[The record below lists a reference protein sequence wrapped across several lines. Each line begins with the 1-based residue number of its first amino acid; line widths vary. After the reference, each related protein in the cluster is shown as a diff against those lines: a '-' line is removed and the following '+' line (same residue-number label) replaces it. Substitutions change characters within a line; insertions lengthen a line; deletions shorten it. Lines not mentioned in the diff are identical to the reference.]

1 MKRSFKVFFAA
12 VIALILIS
20 CNLIPAFA
28 TGYVNE
34 DLIDDVLENYSMVDE
49 QLREE
54 GFFDDYT
61 YYNQFASDTLTT
73 TSPAETQTY
82 DYEDY
87 YNSVYESQLSDLR
100 EQYESNYAEFEEHKA
115 EIDSQ
120 IAENESRFNE
130 AESHIDEQ
138 HEKVEDY
145 NSVIAPVIGTA
156 FAGGALM
163 WVLMFVA
170 IIVLFIV
177 SIVGGIIE
185 IVYIYRNAPKCDMTK
200 LWALVPL
207 ISPLFGLFAVIYVRS
222 TCKKMETATTGV
234 TGKITCPTCNGVHP
248 NGTTVCTICGTELN
262 KGE

>member
-12 VIALILIS
+12 IIALILIS

-34 DLIDDVLENYSMVDE
+34 DLIDDVLENYSMFDE

-54 GFFDDYT
+54 RFYDDYT

-82 DYEDY
+82 DYEGY

-100 EQYESNYAEFEEHKA
+100 EQKESNYAEYEEHKA
-115 EIDSQ
+115 EIESQ
-120 IAENESRFNE
+120 HAEIESY
-130 AESHIDEQ
+130 IYEQ
-138 HEKVEDY
+138 FENMYEQRENDEDY

-156 FAGGALM
+156 FAGGALI
-163 WVLMFVA
+163 WILMFVA

-262 KGE
+262 KGD